1 MKDATQSTSLK
12 LSREEVN
19 RRKIIQ
25 AARKL
30 FIEHGGIHDVNMH
43 QIAKTAGVGQASLY
57 RRYSEI
63 NDLSIDVVKEE
74 CQPLFDQMDQWLKT
88 HAEAQPLERLYS
100 VVEQFADFLE
110 MKSPW
115 LCHVSRSL
123 TGHRPM
129 QSPLYVWMRNCC
141 QRLLEQAQ
149 TNNEIEDIDIT
160 YTVEALMS
168 ALHNLDIHMIDQG
181 FEKHRILQGIRRL
194 YIDGLKVK

>member
-1 MKDATQSTSLK
+1 MKQQTGPANVK

-25 AARKL
+25 AARAL

-43 QIAKTAGVGQASLY
+43 QIAKTAAVGQASLY

-63 NDLSIDVVKEE
+63 NDLSIDVVMEE
-74 CQPLFDQMDQWLKT
+74 CQPLFDQMDQWLKE
-88 HAEAQPLERLYS
+88 HKEALPLEQLHAM
-100 VVEQFADFLE
+100 VEQFADFLE
-110 MKSPW
+110 KKSPW

-129 QSPLYVWMRNCC
+129 QSPLYMWMRNCC

-149 TNNEIEDIDIT
+149 KNNDIEDIDIA

-181 FEKHRILQGIRRL
+181 FEKQRILQGIWRL

>member
-1 MKDATQSTSLK
+1 MKQQTGPVNVK

-25 AARKL
+25 AARAL

-63 NDLSIDVVKEE
+63 NDLSIDVVMEE
-74 CQPLFDQMDQWLKT
+74 CQPLFDQMDQWLKDYR
-88 HAEAQPLERLYS
+88 EAPPLEQLYAM
-100 VVEQFADFLE
+100 VEQFADFLE
-110 MKSPW
+110 KKSPW

-129 QSPLYVWMRNCC
+129 QSPLYMWMRNCC

-149 TNNEIEDIDIT
+149 KNNDIEDIDIA

-181 FEKHRILQGIRRL
+181 FEKQRILQGIRRL